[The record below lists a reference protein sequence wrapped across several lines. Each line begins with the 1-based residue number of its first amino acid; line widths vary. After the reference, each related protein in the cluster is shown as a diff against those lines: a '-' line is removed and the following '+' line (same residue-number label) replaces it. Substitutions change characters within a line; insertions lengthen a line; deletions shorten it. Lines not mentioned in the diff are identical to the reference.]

1 MEPILEFLL
10 HYASFQTG
18 VDRSKLR
25 LATLHMKLLLK
36 YLYISPL
43 FAEIECPNLN
53 LTSELE
59 FCQVFGSSVISEG
72 LINTFLM
79 RTQLD

>member
-53 LTSELE
+53 LTS
-59 FCQVFGSSVISEG
+59 
-72 LINTFLM
+72 
-79 RTQLD
+79 